1 MRTVRNG
8 FTLIELLV
16 VISIIAILS
25 TIGLL
30 TYSSVLEQGR
40 DSKRQADLRLIQSAL
55 EQYHADQKFYP
66 KPFTSFRDCEDGLN
80 GYLHMILDTECPLK
94 DPTGTKTYLNK
105 VPKDPISANSYY
117 KYTSFNPRQSIC
129 INSTDYKCT
138 SYCLFA
144 KMENS
149 GNAVSIPTQCVSTLP
164 AEYNYVVTPP

>member
-55 EQYHADQKFYP
+55 EQYHADQKYYP
-66 KPFTSFRDCEDGLN
+66 KPVGFGRTDCPDTLK
-80 GYLHMILDTECPLK
+80 GYLHLLLDTECPLK

-105 VPKDPISANSYY
+105 VPKAPSSPYY
-117 KYTSFNPRQSIC
+117 KYVALPGSPQCNNT
-129 INSTDYKCT
+129 TVLCT

-144 KMENS
+144 KMEDS
-149 GNAVSIPTQCVSTLP
+149 TNATSIPTQCNSSLP
-164 AEYNYVVTPP
+164 AGFNYVVTPP

>member
-66 KPFTSFRDCEDGLN
+66 KQVTLFFRNCEDGLN
-80 GYLHMILDTECPLK
+80 GYLHMILNTECPLK
-94 DPTGTKTYLNK
+94 DSTGTKTYLNK
-105 VPKDPISANSYY
+105 VPKDPRSAGFY
-117 KYTSFNPRQSIC
+117 KYVALPDSPLCN
-129 INSTDYKCT
+129 NSTVLCT

-144 KMENS
+144 KMEDS
-149 GNAVSIPTQCVSTLP
+149 TNATSIPTQCSSSLP
-164 AEYNYVVTPP
+164 AGFNHVVTPP